1 MKLKRD
7 NRKHLIV
14 YTESILWW
22 ITFCETVKNAI
33 SMTEWIFIEAYIYF
47 YLFSYHRKERKNII
61 KMPRNMQPSCLNDSL
76 GFVSLRSSGNTE
88 TKAAIRVQLVISPS
102 LSDFGSSIIN
112 AWMHCSIYNQFYNL
126 YLFTYIQEAGSENSE
141 PSSLCCGVFAVII
154 IPYTC
159 DCDHQPAPTVTL
171 YPILWPHSWLQS
183 DSSSLLLSSS
193 SLVTQW

>member
-1 MKLKRD
+1 MKRD

-14 YTESILWW
+14 YTESIFWW
-22 ITFCETVKNAI
+22 ITFFETVKNAI
-33 SMTEWIFIEAYIYF
+33 SMTEWILIEAYIYF

-61 KMPRNMQPSCLNDSL
+61 KMPRNIQPSCLNDSL

-126 YLFTYIQEAGSENSE
+126 FVYLYSGSPRRRRGGSRQSWPRGTW
-141 PSSLCCGVFAVII
+141 PSLGRER
-154 IPYTC
+154 PG
-159 DCDHQPAPTVTL
+159 PPTFQHWQSTSGPCPPPTL
-171 YPILWPHSWLQS
+171 RSRS
-183 DSSSLLLSSS
+183 
-193 SLVTQW
+193 